1 MEYKREL
8 TEEEARRLT
17 EQGERDPQRCAMLL
31 LVWKAGLS
39 VAETAGLRWADVD
52 LSVPCLRLERRTV
65 PLVPEAAA
73 ALGRLGQG
81 KEWVFPSRRQEGPMA
96 VMSVN
101 RELRL
106 MLDGAGLSG
115 TKPKDLRNQYLLWVM
130 ERASLEEAIRVTGY
144 EAETLR
150 DNWRE
155 YGRKAPRRPTP
166 AGSAAPD
173 VPALEAALGREGD
186 TLDGRILRLSWQG
199 GLRLREIQGL
209 RWADIAP
216 DDRSWTVG
224 GKTGPVPPPLRPWLR
239 EWRARGG
246 EYVAA
251 GPRSSRPLEVAVIS
265 RRTARFFA
273 RHGLEG
279 MSVSGFR
286 GNGRLEKADVEALLE
301 VVRRRGFCAMGTARK
316 KLGLSSNQVR
326 AAAEELR
333 REGRLSRE
341 GGEILCLPGERTSR
355 ERFYDALDEIAGETV
370 TAAGLRKLC
379 EIYNNKLYYY
389 VREAAAA
396 GRLRKEGRGRYLV
409 REKDG

>member
-17 EQGERDPQRCAMLL
+17 AQAGRDPQHRAMLL

-52 LSVPCLRLERRTV
+52 LSVPCLRLGRRTV

-81 KEWVFPSRRQEGPMA
+81 KEWVFPSRRQEGPMS

-115 TKPKDLRNQYLLWVM
+115 VKPKDLRNQYLLGVL
-130 ERASLEEAIRVTGY
+130 ERTSLEEAVRVTGY

-173 VPALEAALGREGD
+173 TPALEAALEREGD
-186 TLDGRILRLSWQG
+186 TLDGRIIRLSWQG
-199 GLRLREIQGL
+199 GLLFREIQGL
-209 RWADIAP
+209 RWADVAS
-216 DDRSWTVG
+216 DNRSWTVG
-224 GKTGPVPPPLRPWLR
+224 EKAGPVPPPLQPWLR

-246 EYVAA
+246 EYVVA
-251 GPRSSRPLEVAVIS
+251 GPRSGRPLELAVIS

-273 RHGLEG
+273 RYGLEG

-286 GNGRLEKADVEALLE
+286 GNGQLEKADVEALLE
-301 VVRRRGFCAMGTARK
+301 AVRRRGFCAMETARK
-316 KLGLSSNQVR
+316 KLGLSSNQIR
-326 AAAEELR
+326 AAAEALR

-341 GGEILCLPGERTSR
+341 GGEILRLPGERTCR
-355 ERFYDALDEIAGETV
+355 ERFYAGLEERAGETV
-370 TAAGLRKLC
+370 TAAELRKLC
-379 EIYNNKLYYY
+379 GIYNNKLYYY
-389 VREAAAA
+389 IREAAAA
-396 GRLRKEGRGRYLV
+396 GRLRKEGRGRYAV
-409 REKDG
+409 RKRDA